1 LTKVTKTP
9 YAVLLP
15 ITIQARMTVKPKE
28 TVIAFI
34 GLEAALVGME
44 RFAGNS
50 GSRYEERLTYPRLVV
65 LAQAMR

>member
-1 LTKVTKTP
+1 
-9 YAVLLP
+9 
-15 ITIQARMTVKPKE
+15 MTVKPKE

-34 GLEAALVGME
+34 GLDAALAGMQ

-50 GSRYEERLTYPRLVV
+50 GRRYEERLTYPKLVV

>member
-1 LTKVTKTP
+1 
-9 YAVLLP
+9 
-15 ITIQARMTVKPKE
+15 MTVKPKE

-34 GLEAALVGME
+34 GLDTALAGIE

-50 GSRYEERLTYPRLVV
+50 GRRYEERLTYPKLVV

>member
-1 LTKVTKTP
+1 M
-9 YAVLLP
+9 LLP

-34 GLEAALVGME
+34 GLEAALAGME
-44 RFAGNS
+44 RFAGNCV
-50 GSRYEERLTYPRLVV
+50 SRYEERLTYPKLVV

>member
-1 LTKVTKTP
+1 VTNTP
-9 YAVLLP
+9 YAVVLP

-34 GLEAALVGME
+34 GLEAPLAGME
-44 RFAGNS
+44 RFARNS
-50 GSRYEERLTYPRLVV
+50 ASRYNERLTYPRPVV

>member
-1 LTKVTKTP
+1 VTKTP

-34 GLEAALVGME
+34 GLEAALAGVE
-44 RFAGNS
+44 RVARKRV
-50 GSRYEERLTYPRLVV
+50 SRYKERLTYPRLVV